1 MRPSRVANDWFGV
14 GSTLGLM
21 WKMQRSPQWT
31 ASAFGGLALDGRI
44 HHGYCIFS
52 KDVGLVIL
60 SWIQFLFDC
69 TNIVHT
75 IFGRH

>member
-1 MRPSRVANDWFGV
+1 MEDAEITSMDSICLWGV
-14 GSTLGLM
+14 GAG
-21 WKMQRSPQWT
+21 WKDSSWIL
-31 ASAFGGLALDGRI
+31 FFD
-44 HHGYCIFS
+44 